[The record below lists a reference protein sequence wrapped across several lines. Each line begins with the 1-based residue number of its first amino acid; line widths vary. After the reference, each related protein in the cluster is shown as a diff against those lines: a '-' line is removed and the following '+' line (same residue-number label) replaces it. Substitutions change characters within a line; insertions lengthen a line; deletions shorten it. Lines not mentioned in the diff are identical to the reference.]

1 MFKVRL
7 RLKLMPKPR
16 LKGLG
21 LGLGLTLYEHYKF
34 TLITLNF
41 YMLHVAC
48 YLPRS
53 TV

>member
-7 RLKLMPKPR
+7 GLKLMPRPR
-16 LKGLG
+16 LKGLA

-41 YMLHVAC
+41 TCYM
-48 YLPRS
+48 
-53 TV
+53 